1 MKYRN
6 TKTGY
11 EFESDCACKGADLE
25 LVEGKEA
32 DKKPAT
38 KKRTTVKKQCM
49 NLSQGSQTL
58 RPYTD
63 R

>member
-11 EFESDCACKGADLE
+11 EFESECICNGPDIE
-25 LVEGKEA
+25 LVEEKEA

-38 KKRTTVKKQCM
+38 KKRTTVKK
-49 NLSQGSQTL
+49 
-58 RPYTD
+58 
-63 R
+63 

>member
-11 EFESDCACKGADLE
+11 EFESDCICKGPDLE

-38 KKRTTVKKQCM
+38 KKRTTVKK
-49 NLSQGSQTL
+49 
-58 RPYTD
+58 
-63 R
+63 

>member
-11 EFESDCACKGADLE
+11 EFESECICKGPDIE
-25 LVEGKEA
+25 LVEEKEA

-38 KKRTTVKKQCM
+38 KKRTTVKK
-49 NLSQGSQTL
+49 
-58 RPYTD
+58 
-63 R
+63 